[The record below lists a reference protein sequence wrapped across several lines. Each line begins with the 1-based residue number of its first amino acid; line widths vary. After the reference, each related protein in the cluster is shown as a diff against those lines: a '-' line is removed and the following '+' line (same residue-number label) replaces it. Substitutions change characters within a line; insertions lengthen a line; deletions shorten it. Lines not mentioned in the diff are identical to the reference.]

1 MKSLAELRS
10 IKEKA
15 LKNIQARTASDVSY
29 TITVGMGTCGIAAGA
44 RETLKTILDEIQ
56 RRNLETQI
64 RVIQS
69 GCAGFCT
76 NEPMITIEDQKGNKV
91 TYQRI
96 TADKVNRIFNEHIVN
111 HVVVSDYVFNVVH

>member
-64 RVIQS
+64 RVVQS

-76 NEPMITIEDQKGNKV
+76 NEPMITIEDQKGNKI

-96 TADKVNRIFNEHIVN
+96 TADKINRIFNEHIIN
-111 HVVVSDYVFNVVH
+111 HVVVSDYVFNVIH